1 MTAFYAVLR
10 GYQTQGVFCEVVS
23 RVLQMVFYKAYKGH
37 NIAYFF
43 WYSIGNSIRRCVK
56 DGTRHKHKRKS
67 CIIESIL

>member
-43 WYSIGNSIRRCVK
+43 WVFYREL
-56 DGTRHKHKRKS
+56 HKALYKGWYKA
-67 CIIESIL
+67 